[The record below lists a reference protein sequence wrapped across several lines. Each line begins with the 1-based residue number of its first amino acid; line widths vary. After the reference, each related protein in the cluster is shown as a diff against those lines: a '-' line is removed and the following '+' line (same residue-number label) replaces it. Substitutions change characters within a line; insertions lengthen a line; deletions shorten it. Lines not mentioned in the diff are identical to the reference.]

1 MTFENP
7 VLAFDTCGDA
17 GTVALADLKNEATAV
32 TCISQAELAGRAA
45 SAELMPAVDGML
57 RDAGLELR
65 SLRAIVVVNGPG
77 SFTGIRV
84 GLSTAKGL
92 AHAAGVPIVAISRL
106 AVLGC
111 LTEDSLT
118 MTRGN
123 SLALLDAGR
132 NEFYAHRAEQEWLA
146 SFEEI
151 AAAARAGVPLVIA
164 EAKVAER
171 LAPLRP
177 VLVGPLD
184 ACVAVRAALA
194 RLRSGASDDL
204 AALDAN
210 YLRRSDAELFAR
222 PVPAPA
228 Q

>member
-1 MTFENP
+1 VIVEYP

-17 GTVALADLKNEATAV
+17 GTVALVDLQNKSTTV
-32 TCISQAELAGRAA
+32 TCISQTELAGRAA

-57 RDAGLELR
+57 RNAELDLR
-65 SLRAIVVVNGPG
+65 SLRAILVVNGPG

-106 AVLGC
+106 AVLGS
-111 LTEDSLT
+111 LTED
-118 MTRGN
+118 RGD

-132 NEFYAHRAEQEWLA
+132 NEFYARRAEREWLA

-151 AAAARAGVPLVIA
+151 TAAAAAGASLIVA
-164 EAKVAER
+164 EARIAATIAER

-177 VLVGPLD
+177 LLVGSLD
-184 ACVAVRAALA
+184 ACAAVRAALT
-194 RLRSGASDDL
+194 RLRSGESGDL

-222 PVPAPA
+222 PVPATA